1 MKVKDLL
8 KLLEGVDPESVVLIR
23 DNGSILPTD
32 NFNEHSDYNHESEN
46 EFYILVSE
54 EWDNERTN

>member
-8 KLLEGVDPESVVLIR
+8 KLLEGVDPESVVFIR
-23 DNGSILPTD
+23 DNGSILPTG
-32 NFNEHSDYNHESEN
+32 NFNEHSDYNYESEN

-54 EWDNERTN
+54 EWDNE